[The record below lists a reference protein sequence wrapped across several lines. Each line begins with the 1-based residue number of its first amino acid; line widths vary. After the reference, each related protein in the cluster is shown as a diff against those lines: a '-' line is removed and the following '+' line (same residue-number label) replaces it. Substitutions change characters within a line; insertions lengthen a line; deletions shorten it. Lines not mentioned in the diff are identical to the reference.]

1 MLAIQT
7 NGGFLIAKIKQ
18 IQDRVFSRILTQ
30 NGIAQLNGPQG
41 RILHTLWNGDGLS
54 ITELAETTG
63 LTNTTLTGMLD
74 RLETAGFLR
83 RVYDESDRRKVRIR
97 LTDTAVSMRTAYLNV
112 SEQMNAVF
120 YKGFSSEDIQSFERT
135 LARILVNL
143 TKEEQRL

>member
-1 MLAIQT
+1 M
-7 NGGFLIAKIKQ
+7 
-18 IQDRVFSRILTQ
+18 LTQ

-83 RVYDESDRRKVRIR
+83 RAYDKSDRRKVRIR

-112 SEQMNAVF
+112 SEQMNAFF
-120 YKGFSSEDIQSFERT
+120 YKGFSSEEIQSFERT